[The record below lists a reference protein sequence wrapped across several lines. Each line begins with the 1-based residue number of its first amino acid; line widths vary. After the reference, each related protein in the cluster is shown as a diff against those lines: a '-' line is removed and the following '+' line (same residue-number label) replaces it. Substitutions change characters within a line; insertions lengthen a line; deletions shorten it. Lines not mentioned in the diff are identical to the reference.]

1 MILVEIIIFIFMISI
16 MMLKRLESTTN
27 LQQWFLAVTLLRSR
41 GLSAC

>member
-27 LQQWFLAVTLLRSR
+27 LQLWFLAVTLPRSR
-41 GLSAC
+41 GPSAC